1 MSEPFTLTA
10 IPSVLREGKDKG
22 HLEFV
27 TFVAKNGAIEEQWTG
42 VNVGTFADDFAQ
54 IVDAGSAV
62 AILRRLRSGEKVVF
76 PGFWHLDEIKHRFGG
91 SGND

>member
-10 IPSVLREGKDKG
+10 IPGVLRVGEDKG

-27 TFVAKNGAIEEQWTG
+27 TFVAQNGAIEEKWTG
-42 VNVGTFADDFAQ
+42 MNVGTFADDFAQ
-54 IVDAGSAV
+54 IVDAGTAV

-76 PGFWHLDEIKHRFGG
+76 PGFWHLEEIKDRFGG
-91 SGND
+91 NGRD